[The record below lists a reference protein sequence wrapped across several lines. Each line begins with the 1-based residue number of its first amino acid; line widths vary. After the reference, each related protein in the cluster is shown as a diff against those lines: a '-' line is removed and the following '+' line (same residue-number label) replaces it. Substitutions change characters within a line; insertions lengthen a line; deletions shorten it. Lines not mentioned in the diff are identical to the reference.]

1 MRLDSITERMGAW
14 ESSPLIDLPVYM
26 YRFSERE
33 RERESKRASKRA
45 REASS

>member
-33 RERESKRASKRA
+33 REGEQESKQESERGK
-45 REASS
+45 